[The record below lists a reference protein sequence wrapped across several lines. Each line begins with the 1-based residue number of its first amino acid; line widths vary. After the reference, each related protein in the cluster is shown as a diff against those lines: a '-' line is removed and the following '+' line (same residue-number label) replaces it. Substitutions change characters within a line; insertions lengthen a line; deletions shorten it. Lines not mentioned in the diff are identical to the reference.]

1 MTDAPGGQRDFFI
14 SYNQAD
20 RTWAE
25 WIAWQL
31 EHAGYSVGTHGRG
44 TDSR

>member
-1 MTDAPGGQRDFFI
+1 MTNVSDGDFFV

-25 WIAWQL
+25 WIGWQL
-31 EHAGYSVGTHGRG
+31 KYEVL
-44 TDSR
+44 